1 MIYNAFDFWSKLCY
15 GRCWTFT
22 SGSLL
27 RWESPRTL
35 QHHTI
40 GICFLY
46 FCKMLSQ
53 KHLLRFITFFNC
65 KLCPQSTAFSVSV
78 LSNKIQLS
86 HFSYFCA
93 TKWNSLAQQHC
104 HWIIKY
110 WYWMS
115 LYRYDIATQTIR
127 MLCCVDFFPHPLICI
142 LDLETVR
149 SSWSHWGHDSLYIHE
164 APGQVMTF
172 KWTMTYANW
181 LWQSSMVE
189 WTQTGL
195 GRRTSCGCTRDMLW
209 YGQIKAFTGQ
219 PPSVWYCTS
228 ALLRRSCHC
237 QWKQYSEY

>member
-104 HWIIKY
+104 HGNNKVLILDVSI
-110 WYWMS
+110 S
-115 LYRYDIATQTIR
+115 IRYCHTNYQDA
-127 MLCCVDFFPHPLICI
+127 MLCRFLSPPLNLYPGPWDCEKLLEPLRAWQPLHTRGSWPGNDF
-142 LDLETVR
+142 
-149 SSWSHWGHDSLYIHE
+149 
-164 APGQVMTF
+164 
-172 KWTMTYANW
+172 
-181 LWQSSMVE
+181 
-189 WTQTGL
+189 
-195 GRRTSCGCTRDMLW
+195 
-209 YGQIKAFTGQ
+209 
-219 PPSVWYCTS
+219 
-228 ALLRRSCHC
+228 
-237 QWKQYSEY
+237 

>member
-27 RWESPRTL
+27 RWESPRTTL

-65 KLCPQSTAFSVSV
+65 KLYPQSTAFSVSV

-86 HFSYFCA
+86 HFTYFCA
-93 TKWNSLAQQHC
+93 TKWDSLAQQHC

-110 WYWMS
+110 WYLMS
-115 LYRYDIATQTIR
+115 LYRYNIATQTIR

-181 LWQSSMVE
+181 LWQSSR
-189 WTQTGL
+189 L
-195 GRRTSCGCTRDMLW
+195 GGMNADWLGQKNKLW
-209 YGQIKAFTGQ
+209 LYSRHVMI
-219 PPSVWYCTS
+219 
-228 ALLRRSCHC
+228 RSD
-237 QWKQYSEY
+237 